1 MGIVTQTTAATD
13 PETAADFGSQLQY
26 SLTTVPD
33 PLTVSPASGT
43 VETGDL
49 IIVGS
54 RISPEPVETNQ
65 IAVYVP
71 LGTEAW
77 QLALDLTG
85 LQSLINLTGWT
96 GTPDPANERILFKP
110 ATGHATLTP
119 EQGIT
124 VQLNKLRINRQ
135 VGTAPIV
142 LALNWRAPGSTSW
155 RTEEQTL
162 AIGKFPPGFYLR
174 NLKPDSAY
182 IENGD
187 TVTLTWERSTNG
199 NETYHLLYE
208 SQEFDVTDYST
219 FRVDDV
225 SRNTMFYLRG
235 RIQAG
240 TGTAERTIN
249 TYVTVNRPDLEISS
263 LIAHGTVEAKKGI
276 IVGPQYELFRTTN
289 SETIR
294 KTYAADTAGFMTV
307 TLLTLDKNDSVGRRV
322 SLWVG
327 SPDNA
332 SGFLELNTADD
343 GMYLPSRRGATVVVP
358 AGQFGFSLVGT
369 GSRPSIEA
377 RIVWMPLGTDSAPP
391 RAQ

>member
-1 MGIVTQTTAATD
+1 MGIVTQTTAVTD
-13 PETAADFGSQLQY
+13 PEAAADFGSQLQY

-43 VETGDL
+43 VELGDL

-54 RISPEPVETNQ
+54 RISPDPVETNQ

-135 VGTAPIV
+135 VGTAPVV
-142 LALNWRAPGSTSW
+142 LALNWRAPGTTTW

-174 NLKPDSAY
+174 NLKAETY

-187 TVTLTWERSTNG
+187 PVILTWERSTNG

-208 SQEFDVTDYST
+208 NIEIDVTSYST

-225 SRNTMFYLRG
+225 RRNTMFYLRG

-249 TYVTVNRPDLEISS
+249 TYVTVNKPDLEVGDLVVNGGLTFPRPFVQKLKSFP
-263 LIAHGTVEAKKGI
+263 AGRTVSVTPKNDGVLYVLWNGGELYFNFPDVSGI
-276 IVGPQYELFRTTN
+276 TVGPT
-289 SETIR
+289 
-294 KTYAADTAGFMTV
+294 
-307 TLLTLDKNDSVGRRV
+307 GR
-322 SLWVG
+322 SFLAM
-327 SPDNA
+327 PLQKNA
-332 SGFLELNTADD
+332 SFSVTQNQPGPTIAWWVSMGTPQLEMD
-343 GMYLPSRRGATVVVP
+343 
-358 AGQFGFSLVGT
+358 
-369 GSRPSIEA
+369 
-377 RIVWMPLGTDSAPP
+377 W
-391 RAQ
+391 